1 MDSKTIKLSE
11 ILNGRRLTLSVAES
25 CTGGLLG
32 GAVTSAPGSS
42 SYFRGGVIAYD
53 NDIKRDILGVPSED
67 LEKYGA
73 VSDQVV
79 RAMASGVA
87 KLFGSDCAISVSGI
101 AGPGGATEGKPVGL
115 VFIGV
120 SFKGKTQSR
129 SFVFNGNREEVRAQ
143 SVSAAVEFL
152 IETLQVC
159 L

>member
-129 SFVFNGNREEVRAQ
+129 SFVFGGGREDVRAQ
-143 SVSAAVEFL
+143 SVSAAVEYL
-152 IETLQVC
+152 IEVLAGC
-159 L
+159 P

>member
-152 IETLQVC
+152 IETLRV
-159 L
+159 